1 MQRQLASVTNR
12 CGNSLAAPRHVI
24 GAARKAAAAAAANP
38 YLIKVVRKRE
48 GRRPAAAYGSPVVN
62 DASIIGGAQ
71 SLIGW
76 LRQDLVPARLLRL
89 MTRQLPREGLRP
101 PASTAHLPRRSIRR
115 AVLMRAAT
123 VVAHFYAAD
132 LASLWC
138 SRFAIHLAS
147 GRNQESGTNYL
158 IRVRLKSRRIDR
170 PASSRAIPLNAFRTS
185 SLLPLPELI
194 IERFSHVE
202 TWQNKRARATR
213 TR

>member
-24 GAARKAAAAAAANP
+24 GAARKAAAAAAAAAANP

-101 PASTAHLPRRSIRR
+101 PASTTHLPRWSIRR

-158 IRVRLKSRRIDR
+158 TR
-170 PASSRAIPLNAFRTS
+170 P
-185 SLLPLPELI
+185 PEI
-194 IERFSHVE
+194 APHR
-202 TWQNKRARATR
+202 
-213 TR
+213 